1 MGFFDSLKQTIKE
14 EMAKAELESKQQ
26 EERERSLD
34 TLRIPMRNLMRK
46 GNLSGNDLY
55 NLRTAAAKLGMD
67 ASDFDMRLD
76 MILSAKREYDQQNQ
90 MSGLYS
96 VSGPS
101 MGLFFCSEDEI
112 NSYFENK
119 IGSLKYT
126 DRGRDELRRKVN
138 EELLRPHFD
147 SVFNEVFDGVEI
159 NMTEPGQ
166 MPMQQMSMSQ
176 APMQQS
182 PMQQATMTP
191 PPPPM
196 FPQVQYTLNIN
207 GQNNGPYNM
216 QQLQQMA
223 QNGQLTRQTFVWKQ
237 GMANWEMA
245 GNVQELA
252 SLFGAVP
259 PPPPSFM

>member
-1 MGFFDSLKQTIKE
+1 MGFFDSIKQTIKD

-26 EERERSLD
+26 EERERCLD

-55 NLRTAAAKLGMD
+55 NLRTAAAKLGID
-67 ASDFDMRLD
+67 ATDFDMRLD
-76 MILSAKREYDQQNQ
+76 MILSAKREYDQQGQ
-90 MSGLYS
+90 TSGLYS
-96 VSGPS
+96 VMGSS
-101 MGLFFCSEDEI
+101 NVGLFFSSEDEI
-112 NSYFENK
+112 RTYFENK

-126 DRGRDELRRKVN
+126 DRGRDELNRKMTD
-138 EELLRPHFD
+138 EMMRPHFD
-147 SVFNEVFDGVEI
+147 KVFDEVFDGVDI
-159 NMTEPGQ
+159 NMTEPAQ
-166 MPMQQMSMSQ
+166 MPMQQT
-176 APMQQS
+176 PMQQS
-182 PMQQATMTP
+182 TMTPPP

-216 QQLQQMA
+216 QQLQQMV
-223 QNGQLTRQTFVWKQ
+223 QTGQLTRQTYVWKQ
-237 GMANWEMA
+237 GMVNWEMA

>member
-26 EERERSLD
+26 EEREKNLD

-112 NSYFENK
+112 TTYFENK

-126 DRGRDELRRKVN
+126 DRGRDELNRKIN

-147 SVFNEVFDGVEI
+147 SVFNEVFDGVAI
-159 NMTEPGQ
+159 NMPAQ
-166 MPMQQMSMSQ
+166 DQFSMQQP
-176 APMQQS
+176 PM
-182 PMQQATMTP
+182 T

-223 QNGQLTRQTFVWKQ
+223 QNGQLTRQTYVWKQ

-252 SLFGAVP
+252 SLFGTVP